1 MADATATS
9 DVLRS
14 PEGFEPYP
22 ALSPFMTLL
31 GPLWARQDD
40 DGGISLG
47 LWIQNHHLN
56 HQQAVHGGMVAS
68 LADNAM
74 GYQAARAS
82 GGSVATVHLCVE
94 YMARVTQGSWLE
106 VCSRIDRRGKKLLFS
121 ACTGMVDQQPVF
133 RASAVFA
140 AIGR

>member
-1 MADATATS
+1 MTEATAPS
-9 DVLRS
+9 KVLRP

-22 ALSPFMTLL
+22 AISPFMALL
-31 GPLWARQDD
+31 GPLWARQEIG
-40 DGGISLG
+40 GGISVG

-74 GYQAARAS
+74 GYQAAHVS
-82 GGSVATVHLCVE
+82 EGSVATVHLSVD

-106 VCSRIDRRGKKLLFS
+106 VCSRIDRRGKKLLFA
-121 ACTGMVDQQPVF
+121 ACTGMAGQQPVF

>member
-1 MADATATS
+1 MTGATTTS
-9 DVLRS
+9 EVLRP

-22 ALSPFMTLL
+22 AISPFMALL
-31 GPLWARQDD
+31 GPLWAREET
-40 DGGISLG
+40 DGGICVG

-82 GGSVATVHLCVE
+82 GGAVATVHLSVD
-94 YMARVTQGSWLE
+94 YMARVTEGRWLE
-106 VCSRIDRRGKKLLFS
+106 VRSRIDRQGKKLLFA
-121 ACTGMVDQQPVF
+121 ACTGMAGQQPVF

-140 AIGR
+140 AIRR